1 MDGDALREQGC
12 RKIYKLATRPE
23 GMEHTESDGEFLLRL
38 VDEARKWAEE
48 TVRAIRS
55 ERTVTCIFC
64 GQAYDKGT
72 PDSQDAVLYEHIK
85 VCEKHP
91 LRAAEQKIKEQAEEL
106 RIWHKADEWPE
117 EVQELLAYRDGEE

>member
-12 RKIYKLATRPE
+12 RIIYKTTTRPE

-38 VDEARKWAEE
+38 LDEARKWAVE
-48 TVRAIRS
+48 TVAAVTAARI
-55 ERTVTCIFC
+55 VTCVYC
-64 GQAYDKGT
+64 GLEYPGGT
-72 PDSQDAVLYEHIK
+72 PASQDAALTCHIR

-117 EVQELLAYRDGEE
+117 EVLQLPAYRDEEE